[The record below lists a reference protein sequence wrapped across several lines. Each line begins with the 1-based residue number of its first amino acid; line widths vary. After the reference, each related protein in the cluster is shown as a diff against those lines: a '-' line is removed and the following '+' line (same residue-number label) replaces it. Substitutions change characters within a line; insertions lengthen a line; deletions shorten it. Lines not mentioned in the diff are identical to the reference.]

1 MGVSFKQGS
10 SLELRNPPRLT
21 ELASRTQVSFYFN
34 VTKTEVNA
42 EDTAFLFYLG
52 NEENTHNKMPFISTD
67 DYMAVEIISGGYVK
81 LTIDFGTGQPFEIRS
96 NAPIKYNQWH
106 QLLIDRRGHYVTL
119 TVRSEESGVVNE
131 DKVCFKYIPG

>member
-1 MGVSFKQGS
+1 
-10 SLELRNPPRLT
+10 
-21 ELASRTQVSFYFN
+21 
-34 VTKTEVNA
+34 
-42 EDTAFLFYLG
+42 
-52 NEENTHNKMPFISTD
+52 
-67 DYMAVEIISGGYVK
+67 MAVEIISGGYVK

-131 DKVCFKYIPG
+131 DKVAFSYIH